1 MLVGVDSKDCALL
14 NHMKLDS
21 AKAPTM
27 LTFESSSP
35 NNTCRDGVYEYKL
48 TAIERKTDS
57 SVEAVVLIEVK
68 NGLIS
73 TAESV

>member
-1 MLVGVDSKDCALL
+1 
-14 NHMKLDS
+14 
-21 AKAPTM
+21 M